1 MLPNF
6 IVIGA
11 SRCGTQWIHDNL
23 SLHPEIYLP
32 TELQE
37 LHFFSKY
44 YEKGMEH
51 YSHFFNG
58 HNNEKAV
65 GEVTPDYIFSELA
78 AKRIKE
84 HIPKVK
90 LIVSLRNPTDRLYSM
105 YWILK
110 GKYKENEH
118 LSFEEKIEKNPELIK
133 QGFYFDFLKPYMELF
148 GKENILFLQFD
159 QIKNNPNNFLRSIYQ
174 FLEIDEN
181 FVSPYLNTKIN
192 RATFRKF
199 TGKSPILYFIWRGF
213 KKFKLNQL
221 AYKVEKWNS
230 ISTPEMDFET
240 RQKLIEIY
248 KPKNKELSSL
258 LKKDFS
264 SWNK

>member
-23 SLHPEIYLP
+23 ELHPEIYLP

-44 YEKGMEH
+44 YDEGMEN
-51 YSHFFNG
+51 YTRFFEN
-58 HNNEKAV
+58 HNNQKAV
-65 GEVTPDYIFSELA
+65 GEVTPDYIFSVDA
-78 AKRIKE
+78 AKRIKK
-84 HIPKVK
+84 HIPNVK

-110 GKYKENEH
+110 GKYKENEN
-118 LSFEEKIEKNPELIK
+118 LSFEEKLEKNPELIK
-133 QGFYFDFLKPYMELF
+133 QGFYCDLLIPYIELF
-148 GKENILFLQFD
+148 GKENIHILQFD
-159 QIKNNPNNFLRSIYQ
+159 QIKNDPSNFLKSIYR
-174 FLEIDEN
+174 FLEIEEN
-181 FVSPYLNTKIN
+181 FVSPYRNTKIN

-199 TGKSPILYFIWRGF
+199 TGKSPILYFLWRIL

-230 ISTPEMDFET
+230 ISVPEIDSKT
-240 RQKLIEIY
+240 RKKLVDTY
-248 KPKNKELSSL
+248 KPKNNELSSL
-258 LKKDFS
+258 LDMDFS
-264 SWNK
+264 YWNK